1 LKGIATVPKLDRLKE
16 ELAYQK
22 YFVSISITLSIAVL
36 GWLAINIDRAEWYIM
51 AGGFVVVIFSLLFA
65 YTRHKRVYQL
75 LQEHRRCLIRYFLDW
90 LCYQSSC
97 FLVISLTGAG
107 KT

>member
-1 LKGIATVPKLDRLKE
+1 MPKLDRLKE

-75 LQEHRRCLIRYFLDW
+75 LQEIED
-90 LCYQSSC
+90 
-97 FLVISLTGAG
+97 A
-107 KT
+107 